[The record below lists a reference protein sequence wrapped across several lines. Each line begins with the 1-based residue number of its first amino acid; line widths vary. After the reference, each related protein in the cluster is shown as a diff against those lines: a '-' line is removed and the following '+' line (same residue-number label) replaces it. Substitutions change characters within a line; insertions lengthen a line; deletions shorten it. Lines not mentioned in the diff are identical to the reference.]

1 MTWVAEG
8 IINKDQPW
16 QSWRPR
22 FLALRG
28 SSVLVLDSPPLSA
41 EDWDNKLDTGS
52 GKEAQAG
59 HDHFT
64 QFKVGLINTRYTA
77 HIYIFRTEDVRG
89 NVSSDQGEREC

>member
-41 EDWDNKLDTGS
+41 EDWDNKL
-52 GKEAQAG
+52 EAQAG

-64 QFKVGLINTRYTA
+64 QFKVGLINTR
-77 HIYIFRTEDVRG
+77 
-89 NVSSDQGEREC
+89 